1 MDTPA
6 PYEYGTVATYVCDTS
21 YGVSG
26 GEGVLFCGGDGSDT
40 AGSWGTSMPTCEREL
55 YSSSSCTVWVNLH
68 TRLVIDFYSIIY
80 LLFNEYLIYA
90 LCELQ

>member
-1 MDTPA
+1 MHGLLSSPAVTCPALPTISNGQITYSMDTSA

-40 AGSWGTSMPTCEREL
+40 AGSWGTSIPTCE
-55 YSSSSCTVWVNLH
+55 
-68 TRLVIDFYSIIY
+68 
-80 LLFNEYLIYA
+80 
-90 LCELQ
+90 CELHVVA

>member
-1 MDTPA
+1 MSQVNAWPSSSPAVTCPALPTVSNGQITYSMDTSA

-40 AGSWGTSMPTCEREL
+40 AGSWGTSIPTCE
-55 YSSSSCTVWVNLH
+55 
-68 TRLVIDFYSIIY
+68 
-80 LLFNEYLIYA
+80 
-90 LCELQ
+90 CELHVVA